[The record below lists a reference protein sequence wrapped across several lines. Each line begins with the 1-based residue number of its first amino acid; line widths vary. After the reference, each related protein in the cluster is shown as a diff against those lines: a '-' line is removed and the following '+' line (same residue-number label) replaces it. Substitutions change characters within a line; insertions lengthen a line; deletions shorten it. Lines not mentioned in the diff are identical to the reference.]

1 MRAFMTNSERFGW
14 DDRYLVGHGAID
26 DTHQEFAVRLDG
38 LLHAGDDAL
47 SEALDGLAQHAEEHF
62 ALEESL
68 MTRHRFPASQCH
80 ADEHA
85 HVLASLAEAR
95 GQAAA
100 GDARLVRDLAVALA
114 DWFPGHAEV
123 MDSALAIWIS
133 HRTAGGAPVVLR
145 RRMRPDAAMPVA

>member
-1 MRAFMTNSERFGW
+1 MTNAERFGW

-26 DTHQEFAVRLDG
+26 DTHQEFAARLDG
-38 LLHAGDDAL
+38 LLRAGDDTL
-47 SEALDGLAQHAEEHF
+47 GDALDDLERHAEEHF
-62 ALEESL
+62 ALEEAL
-68 MTRHRFPASQCH
+68 MARHRFPARQCH

-85 HVLASLAEAR
+85 RVLASLAEVR
-95 GQAAA
+95 GLAAA
-100 GDARLVRDLAVALA
+100 GDAQLVRELAVALA

-145 RRMRPDAAMPVA
+145 RRMRPDAAMPAL